1 MRAHS
6 LQHVWFE
13 DLANIEPWLRKSGH
27 AVSKTHLWNNER
39 LPGLDELD
47 WLIVMG
53 GPMNIYEEK
62 KFGWLVREK
71 EFIRDAITQGKLVLG
86 ICLGAQL
93 IADVLGGRVY
103 KNEHK
108 EIGWYPVRLS
118 EAAKESKVLSVLPN
132 GFTAFHWHGDTF
144 NLPPSC
150 KRMATS
156 EGCLNQAFEYDQ
168 GRVIGFQFHLE
179 SSLES
184 VRRLIQNC
192 GEDLTKGEYIQ
203 TADDILLH
211 QENFRNIERNMGEFL
226 GQMAATAAN
235 SRIGASTT

>member
-27 AVSKTHLWNNER
+27 TVSKTHLWNNER

-132 GFTAFHWHGDTF
+132 EFTAFHWHGDTF
-144 NLPPSC
+144 NLPSSC
-150 KRMATS
+150 KRTAVS

-168 GRVIGFQFHLE
+168 GRVIGLQFHLE

-211 QENFRNIERNMGEFL
+211 QENFRNIERNMGVFL

-235 SRIGASTT
+235 SRIGVSTK